1 MKTILDRLK
10 EPSTYRGLT
19 VIAAAAGIILSPALA
34 LAIGAV
40 AVAVIGL
47 IEVIRSEKKWP
58 TSPTKPFKRRS
69 SAKTAGICQRALQDI
84 LAGLF
89 FLLLSCPSGFLIVLS
104 VMEQHKEQLAELILD
119 ILMKQSFEHW
129 HSNHFQDYIT
139 GEENAPTKAEILKEL
154 EWQVARELN
163 LRWAV
168 HLKLL
173 HSYL

>member
-1 MKTILDRLK
+1 
-10 EPSTYRGLT
+10 
-19 VIAAAAGIILSPALA
+19 
-34 LAIGAV
+34 
-40 AVAVIGL
+40 
-47 IEVIRSEKKWP
+47 
-58 TSPTKPFKRRS
+58 
-69 SAKTAGICQRALQDI
+69 
-84 LAGLF
+84 
-89 FLLLSCPSGFLIVLS
+89 
-104 VMEQHKEQLAELILD
+104 MEQHKEQLAELILD